1 MLCTD
6 YGTVSNSSVAT
17 VRPVP
22 NPSAGINASHH
33 TWRPGSST
41 NTATVK
47 PNNALNGI
55 DAATAAE
62 RHRKKPKSALKNRRN
77 EPRRQ
82 TISSSQPAWFE
93 QSPHKGDQVT
103 SAAGELMTGDAEQ
116 QFRNVVKSSS
126 VSDVNFDDETIDKM
140 IVSH

>member
-1 MLCTD
+1 MWCIC
-6 YGTVSNSSVAT
+6 YFAAAISSVAT

-55 DAATAAE
+55 DATAAE

-93 QSPHKGDQVT
+93 QSPHKGDKVT

-116 QFRNVVKSSS
+116 QFKNVVKSSS